1 MEPTQTSIRV
11 TGEQAF
17 GGEGLV
23 AMAMETTGMLEV
35 LQQAGAIPYA
45 MVGGDIRVLLVT
57 SRDTGRWLIPK
68 GYVEEGY
75 TPAAAA
81 AKEAYEEAGIKGVM
95 DSDIPLGFF
104 TYFKKMK
111 TGENSPASVEVF
123 LLRVE
128 KQCKKWP
135 EKKQRRL
142 AWFSPEE
149 AAQLVKEPGLAALLL
164 RLDEFAQA
172 QRV

>member
-1 MEPTQTSIRV
+1 MQD
-11 TGEQAF
+11 
-17 GGEGLV
+17 
-23 AMAMETTGMLEV
+23 V
-35 LQQAGAIPYA
+35 LQQAGVIPYS
-45 MVGGDIRVLLVT
+45 VVDDDIFVLLVT

-95 DSDIPLGFF
+95 DSDVPLGFF
-104 TYFKKMK
+104 TYFKRLKCG
-111 TGENSPASVEVF
+111 TDTPASVEVF

-135 EKKQRRL
+135 EKKERRL
-142 AWFSPEE
+142 AWFTPDE
-149 AAQLVKEPGLAALLL
+149 AALLVKEPGLAQLLL
-164 RLDEFAQA
+164 RLKEITRSERSNAKRDRSHISGIRGAFATA
-172 QRV
+172 R

>member
-1 MEPTQTSIRV
+1 
-11 TGEQAF
+11 
-17 GGEGLV
+17 
-23 AMAMETTGMLEV
+23 MAMETTCMLEV
-35 LQQAGAIPYA
+35 LQQAGVIPYSIID
-45 MVGGDIRVLLVT
+45 GDLRVLLVT

-68 GYVEEGY
+68 GYVEDGY

-104 TYFKKMK
+104 TYFKRLK
-111 TGENSPASVEVF
+111 TGEDSPANVEVF

-142 AWFSPEE
+142 AWFTPED
-149 AAQLVKEPGLAALLL
+149 AAQMVQEPGLAQLLL
-164 RLDEFAQA
+164 RLEEIAHQ
-172 QRV
+172 QRNGHEGDLIDTDGIAGALAAAR

>member
-1 MEPTQTSIRV
+1 
-11 TGEQAF
+11 
-17 GGEGLV
+17 
-23 AMAMETTGMLEV
+23 MAMETTGMLEV
-35 LQQAGAIPYA
+35 LRQAGVIPYSVVNGA
-45 MVGGDIRVLLVT
+45 LRVLLVT

-95 DSDIPLGFF
+95 ESDIPLGFF
-104 TYFKKMK
+104 TYFKRLKN
-111 TGENSPASVEVF
+111 GEDSPANVEVF

-135 EKKQRRL
+135 EKKERRL
-142 AWFSPEE
+142 AWFTPEE
-149 AAQLVKEPGLAALLL
+149 AAQMVREPGLAQLLM
-164 RLDEFAQA
+164 RLDEIAHQERHGHESDPVDTDGIA
-172 QRV
+172 GALAAVR